1 MEKENNIKKGDN
13 PKGQGPSKPKKIK
26 TKEEKEAQRAKQ
38 AEKKRLKK
46 EEAARKEAEAK
57 LKMEGGQIEDSAI
70 EMPKEKEESKKKD
83 ESKKNQ
89 NKNNEKKE
97 NTQKRKNKIFGLT
110 TYEERIKEL
119 NEEEKNQDTQ
129 KNHQNENLSLIEIIE
144 FLSKNAQYSKV
155 NDELIISLRNI
166 FLCGSSKQT
175 SNCINLLNSLIKLVV
190 ALSDDDKSD
199 DKICQELTS
208 LIKKI
213 QELLSSC
220 SEKCS
225 GIYNTLKYL
234 QLLSDNI
241 LSELSEKL
249 KTYKLVSITL
259 KELIKRK
266 ISYFIDRRVKKLVE
280 KDEENINI
288 KLDLIKDD
296 ETILLFGKSKIFRKI
311 LLKAKKDNIKFKII
325 FVDSPKRNQ
334 FSTEIE
340 FFHNLGIPVTLTYIS
355 GVYHLMQNV
364 SKIFIKADALLSN
377 GDLIGKNG
385 VSILAS
391 IAKIYNVPVYAFCPF
406 FKFMNKIKLSNEPK
420 IMEQGEFKR
429 LIFDYDIAPANLIN
443 DIICDNGFICS
454 SSIPIYIK
462 EIEEQDLNFINE
474 KNYKLE
480 IQ

>member
-1 MEKENNIKKGDN
+1 MEEDNNKNKGDN
-13 PKGQGPSKPKKIK
+13 PKGQGPSKSKKVK

-57 LKMEGGQIEDSAI
+57 LKAEGIPVIEQVN
-70 EMPKEKEESKKKD
+70 EKPKEKEELKAKD
-83 ESKKNQ
+83 ESEKENKTHAKN
-89 NKNNEKKE
+89 KEKKE
-97 NTQKRKNKIFGLT
+97 NIQKRKNKIFGLT
-110 TYEERIKEL
+110 TYEERMQEL
-119 NEEEKNQDTQ
+119 NEESKNQNDQTT
-129 KNHQNENLSLIEIIE
+129 HQQENLSLFEIIE
-144 FLSKNAQYSKV
+144 FLSKNADYSKV

-175 SNCINLLNSLIKLVV
+175 SNCINLLNSLSKLIDT
-190 ALSDDDKSD
+190 LSNDDEKKD
-199 DKICQELTS
+199 DQICQELSS

-213 QELLSSC
+213 QELLSYN

-225 GIYNTLKYL
+225 GIYNTCRYL

-249 KTYKLVSITL
+249 KTYKLASITL
-259 KELIKRK
+259 KDLIKSK
-266 ISYFIDRRVKKLVE
+266 INYFIERRVKKLVF
-280 KDEENINI
+280 ENINI
-288 KLDLIKDD
+288 NLINDE
-296 ETILLFGKSKIFRKI
+296 ETILLFGKSKIFKKI
-311 LLKAKKDNIKFKII
+311 LLKAKKDNKRFKII
-325 FVDSPKRNQ
+325 FVDSPKRSQ

-340 FFHNLGIPVTLTYIS
+340 FFNNLGIPVTLTYIS

-364 SKIFIKADALLSN
+364 SKIFIKADALLAN

-385 VSILAS
+385 ISILAS

-420 IMEQGEFKR
+420 TVEQGEFKK
-429 LIFDYDIAPANLIN
+429 LIFDYDITPANLIN
-443 DIICDNGFICS
+443 DIVCDNGFICS

-462 EIEEQDLNFINE
+462 EIEEQNLNYINE
-474 KNYKLE
+474 KKYKLE
-480 IQ
+480 MQ